1 MRIAADDVGAGNAGL
16 RLLSEIKFDLVK
28 VDLSL
33 VQSGVLRESSM
44 AVMRALRELADR
56 SSATIVAEG
65 IETAHQLEVVREL
78 GLAAG
83 QGYLLGRPSR
93 VLTVEPVD
101 IEGIIVLDRER
112 RRDVLGSLDAEAV
125 A

>member
-16 RLLSEIKFDLVK
+16 RLLSQITFDLVK

-33 VQSGVLRESSM
+33 VQGGVLRESSL
-44 AVMRALRELADR
+44 AVMRALRELAER

-65 IETAHQLEVVREL
+65 IETAHQLEVVRDL

-93 VLTVEPVD
+93 GLATEAVD
-101 IEGIIVLDRER
+101 IDGLIARDRER
-112 RRDVLGSLDAEAV
+112 QREVLGTRGIDQV